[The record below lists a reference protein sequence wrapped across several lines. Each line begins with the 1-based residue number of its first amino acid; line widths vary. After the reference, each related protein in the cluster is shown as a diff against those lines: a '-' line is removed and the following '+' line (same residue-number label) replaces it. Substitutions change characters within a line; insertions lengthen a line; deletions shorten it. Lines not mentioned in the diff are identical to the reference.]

1 MHTPSPAPPCPQN
14 RYYLEEDAQTFSES
28 EVERIRGLSST
39 CTKYDELLELME
51 LMGQM
56 RELGGGGEGDD
67 GFNAEL

>member
-1 MHTPSPAPPCPQN
+1 MHLGRWETLPRPKGG
-14 RYYLEEDAQTFSES
+14 DAQTFSES

-39 CTKYDELLELME
+39 CAKYDELLELME